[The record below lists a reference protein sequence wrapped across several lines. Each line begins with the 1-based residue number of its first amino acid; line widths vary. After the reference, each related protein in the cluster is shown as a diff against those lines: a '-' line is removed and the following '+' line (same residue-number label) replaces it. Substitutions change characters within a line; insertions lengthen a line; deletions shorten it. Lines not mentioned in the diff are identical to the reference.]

1 MHEAFLEYLKKFSSK
16 PLSKSQKELL
26 YRSFSPLK
34 LRKRQYFLQ
43 AGNECKQ
50 FAFIIKGALRQ
61 YIVNEKGVEQIVGLG
76 IEDWWMGDRESFID
90 SSPSLYHIDAWED
103 TEMLTI
109 NRADSIEIR
118 NIPAILEMINQLDD
132 RNNIANQKR
141 ITSLI
146 NLSAEK
152 RYISFLE
159 CYPQLVSRFPQHIIA
174 SYLGI
179 TKDTLSRVKLQRKTN
194 PK

>member
-1 MHEAFLEYLKKFSSK
+1 MHESFLEYLKQFSSK
-16 PLSKSQKELL
+16 PLSKSQKELI
-26 YRSFSPLK
+26 YHSFSPLR

-43 AGNECKQ
+43 AGSECKQ
-50 FAFIIKGALRQ
+50 FAFIIKGAMRQ

-76 IEDWWMGDRESFID
+76 IEDWWMGDRESFVN
-90 SSPSLYHIDAWED
+90 SSPSLYQIDAWED

-109 NRADSIEIR
+109 SRADAIEIR
-118 NIPAILEMINQLDD
+118 SIPAISEMITQLDD

-152 RYISFLE
+152 RYASFVAW
-159 CYPQLVSRFPQHIIA
+159 YPQLVSRFPQHIIA

-179 TKDTLSRVKLQRKTN
+179 TKDTLSRVKLQRKS
-194 PK
+194 

>member
-1 MHEAFLEYLKKFSSK
+1 MHESFLEYLKKFSPK
-16 PLSKSQKELL
+16 PLSKLQKELI
-26 YRSFSPLK
+26 YRSFTPLK

-43 AGNECKQ
+43 AGSECKQ
-50 FAFIIKGALRQ
+50 FAFIVKGAMRQ
-61 YIVNEKGVEQIVGLG
+61 YIVNEKGAEQVVGLG
-76 IEDWWMGDRESFID
+76 IEDWWMGDRESFVY
-90 SSPSLYHIDAWED
+90 SSPTIYHIDAWED
-103 TEMLTI
+103 TEVLTI

-118 NIPAILEMINQLDD
+118 SIPAISAMINQLDD

-152 RYISFLE
+152 RYAGFVAW
-159 CYPQLVSRFPQHIIA
+159 YPQLVSRFPQHIIA

-179 TKDTLSRVKLQRKTN
+179 TKDTLSRVKLQRKS
-194 PK
+194 